1 MRIVAALSATLCA
14 ATLSTVA
21 VDVDVAPRLIWNAS
35 TSVPVGLYIVL
46 PTSSPQLGDLV
57 LVDPPEDLARFLYGR
72 GYLPRGVPMLKR
84 VAALPGQTIC
94 RTGAIVRIDGTA
106 VAAARAEDSG
116 GRPLPSWSGCDRLR
130 QEQILLLNMDTPDS
144 LDGRYFGPLPVSA
157 FRGRAVAIW
166 TRTTP

>member
-1 MRIVAALSATLCA
+1 MRTAVVLSATLCA

-21 VDVDVAPRLIWNAS
+21 VDVAPRLIWNAS
-35 TSVPVGLYIVL
+35 ASVPVGLYAVL

-57 LVDPPEDLARFLYGR
+57 LVEPPEDLAGYLARR

-94 RTGAIVRIDGTA
+94 RTRAIVRIDGKA
-106 VAAARAEDSG
+106 VAAARAEDRD

-130 QEQILLLNMDTPDS
+130 HDQIFLLNADAPDS

-157 FRGRAVAIW
+157 LRGRAVAIG
-166 TRTTP
+166 TPAAP